1 MTGTA
6 LGAKEKTTR
15 TITFKNKEH
24 ENFYQEYLPK
34 CRYEDVY
41 HKALV
46 YCLGIDRDTREHI
59 NRIYD
64 FKSGCVKT
72 ECLHEGWQ
80 TSGSV
85 RIVRIPKV
93 LFTDD
98 YFRNLSSDAKVLY
111 GLMLDR
117 MALSMKN
124 RWIDEENRVYIIFS
138 LEQVMMYMNCG
149 RDKGMKTLAELD
161 TKKGI
166 GLIERVKQGFGKP
179 DVIYVKSFLMKEKP
193 EPVPEPEAFETEGEG
208 LSSDE
213 VGNADLSRSEKPT
226 CRGRKNRPDE
236 VDKTD
241 LSRSEKPTYRGRESR
256 SPEVGKIDPNYTYY
270 NNTDLSDTDRSNTNL
285 INPSERQP
293 AKRSGRM
300 DEMDVIHAYTAIVK
314 ENIEYDTLIQSARL
328 GEKEY
333 IDEIVELLVE
343 TISAKRD
350 TLSIGGAE
358 YPYQF
363 VKNKLLKVESS
374 HIQYL
379 LECLHD
385 NTTKIH
391 NVRAYLLACIFN
403 APSTINNY
411 YRAEVNH
418 DMYGGG
424 NL

>member
-1 MTGTA
+1 M
-6 LGAKEKTTR
+6 AKYDV
-15 TITFKNKEH
+15 TFDYFHGYES
-24 ENFYQEYLPK
+24 EQFAFY
-34 CRYEDVY
+34 
-41 HKALV
+41 
-46 YCLGIDRDTREHI
+46 
-59 NRIYD
+59 
-64 FKSGCVKT
+64 
-72 ECLHEGWQ
+72 
-80 TSGSV
+80 
-85 RIVRIPKV
+85 RIPKV

-241 LSRSEKPTYRGRESR
+241 LSRSEKPTYRGRECR
-256 SPEVGKIDPNYTYY
+256 STEVGKTDPNYTYY
-270 NNTDLSDTDRSNTNL
+270 NNTDLSDNDMNNINL
-285 INPSERQP
+285 INPSGEVTEKQ
-293 AKRSGRM
+293 ADRM
-300 DEMDVIHAYTAIVK
+300 DGMDVINAYTAIVK
-314 ENIEYDTLIQSARL
+314 ENIDYDVLIQGCRL
-328 GEKEY
+328 GDKEY
-333 IDEIVELLVE
+333 IDEIVELMAE
-343 TISAKRD
+343 TISFKRENM
-350 TLSIGGAE
+350 SIGNVE

-374 HIQYL
+374 HIQYV

-385 NTTKIH
+385 NTTKIR
-391 NVRAYLLACIFN
+391 NVRAYLLASIFN
-403 APSTINNY
+403 APSTINHY

>member
-1 MTGTA
+1 M
-6 LGAKEKTTR
+6 AKYDV
-15 TITFKNKEH
+15 TFDYFHGYES
-24 ENFYQEYLPK
+24 EQFAFY
-34 CRYEDVY
+34 
-41 HKALV
+41 
-46 YCLGIDRDTREHI
+46 
-59 NRIYD
+59 
-64 FKSGCVKT
+64 
-72 ECLHEGWQ
+72 
-80 TSGSV
+80 
-85 RIVRIPKV
+85 RIPKV

-179 DVIYVKSFLMKEKP
+179 DVIYVKSFVMKEKP
-193 EPVPEPEAFETEGEG
+193 EPVPEPEPEAFETEGEG

-270 NNTDLSDTDRSNTNL
+270 NNTDLSDTNRSNTNL